1 MRVLVVE
8 DDRSLCDFLRRGME
22 REGHRVDW
30 ASDGDAALVQ
40 AGADHPDLILLDL
53 SLPKRDGME
62 VLAEIRARHVDSAVL
77 VLSGRNDLQ
86 ARVQCLDMGADD
98 YLLKPFN
105 FVELTARCRALLRRR
120 QQFADPVLRCG
131 DLALSRIE
139 HKVTRAGRVISLTA
153 KEFVLLEFLL
163 QHQGECVTR
172 SQLLAEVW
180 QTQEQTGTNLVDV
193 YVNYLRRKIGGAD
206 EEGVLIETVRGAGYR
221 LGCAGRRPPKRV
233 DNVKSAAGH
242 MAYA

>member
-8 DDRSLCDFLRRGME
+8 DDRSLCAFLQRGME
-22 REGHRVDW
+22 SEGHRVEC
-30 ASDGDAALVQ
+30 ASDGDSALES
-40 AGADHPDLILLDL
+40 AGVEHPDLILLDL

-62 VLAEIRARHVDSAVL
+62 VLAELRKRHVDAAVL

-120 QQFADPVLRCG
+120 QQFADPMLRCG
-131 DLALSRIE
+131 DLELNRID
-139 HKVTRAGRVISLTA
+139 HKVTRAGRAVSLTA
-153 KEFVLLEFLL
+153 KEFSLLEFLL

-180 QTQEQTGTNLVDV
+180 QTQEQSGTNLVDV
-193 YVNYLRRKIGGAD
+193 YVNYLRKKIDGAED
-206 EEGVLIETVRGAGYR
+206 ICSLIETIRGMGYR
-221 LGCAGRRPPKRV
+221 LGGASKRPPKTITDSPLSRCV
-233 DNVKSAAGH
+233 
-242 MAYA
+242 AYA